1 MSWVALL
8 LVGLGLAD
16 LGHGVRPVRLV
27 PECVAAIL
35 TFLLGLV
42 AGLTSGRDLAA
53 LIVVAAVVIA
63 WGQTVRHGFGR
74 DRALLPLT
82 LLVVALVAAAA
93 TTVWADPAGGALGH
107 WLARTP
113 IPLLRG
119 TSADRAL
126 LLLGG
131 LLVQGST
138 GNVVVR
144 LILLATGTINPA
156 ASEQLEPGPVLK
168 GGRLLGPMERLVI
181 VGLGLAGSYTAA
193 SLVIA
198 AKGLIR
204 YPELQ
209 AARRAH
215 GGPTITEVTEYFLVG
230 SFLSWMV
237 ALATLVI
244 LAT

>member
-16 LGHGVRPVRLV
+16 LGHAIRPVPVV

-42 AGLTSGRDLAA
+42 AGLTSGRDVAA

-63 WGQTVRHGFGR
+63 WGQTVRQGFGR
-74 DRALLPLT
+74 DRAWMPLT
-82 LLVVALVAAAA
+82 VLAAALVVAAA

-107 WLARTP
+107 WLERTP
-113 IPLLRG
+113 IPLLHG
-119 TSADRAL
+119 LDPERAL

-138 GNVVVR
+138 GNVIVR

-156 ASEQLEPGPVLK
+156 TSEQREPGPVLK

-181 VGLGLAGSYTAA
+181 VGLGLTGSYTAA

>member
-16 LGHGVRPVRLV
+16 LGHAIRPVRVV
-27 PECVAAIL
+27 PECTAAIL
-35 TFLLGLV
+35 TLLLGLL
-42 AGLTSGRDLAA
+42 AGMTSGRDVAA
-53 LIVVAAVVIA
+53 LVVIA
-63 WGQTVRHGFGR
+63 VLVVAWGQAVRHGFGR
-74 DRALLPLT
+74 DRAWIPLT
-82 LLVVALVAAAA
+82 LLSAALVAAAA
-93 TTVWADPAGGALGH
+93 TTVWADPAGGPLGH

-119 TSADRAL
+119 ASPDRAL

-138 GNVVVR
+138 GNVLVR
-144 LILLATGTINPA
+144 LVLLATGTINPDT
-156 ASEQLEPGPVLK
+156 SEEREPGPVLK

-181 VGLGLAGSYTAA
+181 VGLGLTGSYTAA
-193 SLVIA
+193 TLVIA

-215 GGPTITEVTEYFLVG
+215 SGPTITQVTEYFLVG